1 MNDKTRYRRVGKRE
15 RVLLN
20 RLDKK
25 VGSPHGFHYLIYMTS
40 PEAVGN
46 AILFKAKRECIEK

>member
-1 MNDKTRYRRVGKRE
+1 MNDKTRYRRVGKPD

-46 AILFKAKRECIEK
+46 AILFKARKE